1 MDLEYFLDLLDLIM
15 GYPQGIFRFS
25 AGCSQ
30 VWLMQ
35 GCAESDSAVQAA
47 DSPS

>member
-15 GYPQGIFRFS
+15 GYSQDIFRFC
-25 AGCSQ
+25 AGCLQ

-35 GCAESDSAVQAA
+35 GCVESDHAVQAA
-47 DSPS
+47 DNPT